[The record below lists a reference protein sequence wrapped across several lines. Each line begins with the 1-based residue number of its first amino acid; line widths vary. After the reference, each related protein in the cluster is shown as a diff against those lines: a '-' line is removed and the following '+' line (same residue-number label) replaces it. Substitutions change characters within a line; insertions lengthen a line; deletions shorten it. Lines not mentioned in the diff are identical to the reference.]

1 MPGRRRFSVLR
12 HVRHVR
18 DAGEGGGH
26 RFTCRI
32 ARRRLSLAAV
42 SSSSSSRM
50 RRWAWLASAA
60 RASRS
65 AASWRLA
72 AWRLATLAIS
82 SARSGPS
89 ISAPSWRRSRA
100 RSLSRSSRSQA
111 DLVAGDGEA
120 GAQAG
125 LAYRLAATWQG
136 RGAGAGLAI
145 GPAALGGFEVLAD
158 AGGVD
163 QPGRHSRG
171 GGDCGR
177 GDRCPG
183 GFQVPDGGE
192 GALALV
198 VAGFGAGGQHG
209 LGAGG
214 GGHAVSVAREVMSVS
229 GRVRTARARRRI
241 RLASSTSARWPGSS
255 WDSLRRIASATA
267 VNASISAARFAS
279 T

>member
-1 MPGRRRFSVLR
+1 MR

-72 AWRLATLAIS
+72 AWRLATRAIS

-100 RSLSRSSRSQA
+100 RSLSRSARSRRISSRA
-111 DLVAGDGEA
+111 TARLVR
-120 GAQAG
+120 
-125 LAYRLAATWQG
+125 RLAWLTGSPRPGGA

-145 GPAALGGFEVLAD
+145 GLAALGGFEVLAD
-158 AGGVD
+158 AVGVD
-163 QPGRHSRG
+163 QPGRHSGG

-198 VAGFGAGGQHG
+198 VAGLGAGGQHG
-209 LGAGG
+209 LGARG
-214 GGHAVSVAREVMSVS
+214 GGHAVSVAREVMPVS
-229 GRVRTARARRRI
+229 GRVRAARARRRI

-255 WDSLRRIASATA
+255 WDSLRRIASATV